1 MSARQ
6 PHELLL
12 AAQQSA
18 PAAPVEIAGVE
29 LAPIEYEG
37 VRVMTLAM
45 IDKVHQRP
53 DGTAGRNFRENRA
66 RFIEG
71 EDYQKVCADEIR
83 THKICE
89 ISNKAHEDVIL
100 MTETGYSMLVKSF
113 TDDLA
118 WDVQRQLVK
127 SYFAKP
133 VLVPTAP
140 ASRQVDEATRALK
153 MVPLAMRAA
162 KAFGFD
168 QNAAAI
174 SVNQYVRAVTGQNL
188 LESFGST
195 HLQAENQETQW
206 FTPSELSAQAKMPA
220 KDLNL
225 LLASAGF
232 QKKRGKKWELIDAG
246 RPFARIFDVGK
257 QQGTGVPIQQLKWS
271 PAVID
276 AARKASKSTE
286 PPPGSQQQLGLD
298 PA

>member
-1 MSARQ
+1 MSARDLV
-6 PHELLL
+6 PNPFDFEGHPVRVVEMGGELQFHAGDVC
-12 AAQQSA
+12 AALGFANSRQALETHVEGDDVQKLDAIDTMGRTQQANHINEPGLYALTMGATKEVAKRFKHWVTHDVLPSIRKTGSYSA
-18 PAAPVEIAGVE
+18 PTAPV
-29 LAPIEYEG
+29 
-37 VRVMTLAM
+37 
-45 IDKVHQRP
+45 
-53 DGTAGRNFRENRA
+53 
-66 RFIEG
+66 
-71 EDYQKVCADEIR
+71 
-83 THKICE
+83 
-89 ISNKAHEDVIL
+89 
-100 MTETGYSMLVKSF
+100 
-113 TDDLA
+113 
-118 WDVQRQLVK
+118 
-127 SYFAKP
+127 
-133 VLVPTAP
+133 P
-140 ASRQVDEATRALK
+140 ASRQIDEATRALK

>member
-1 MSARQ
+1 MSGPIRNFEATMCSVDIVDVINEERKAEAAGADFSTLRHDHFMVKIEKHPGIDSPKFLGQ
-6 PHELLL
+6 YKDSTGRSLKCYNLPKREAELMVMSESLKVQTRVYDRL
-12 AAQQSA
+12 AAIEAGALPA
-18 PAAPVEIAGVE
+18 PNAP
-29 LAPIEYEG
+29 P
-37 VRVMTLAM
+37 
-45 IDKVHQRP
+45 
-53 DGTAGRNFRENRA
+53 
-66 RFIEG
+66 
-71 EDYQKVCADEIR
+71 
-83 THKICE
+83 
-89 ISNKAHEDVIL
+89 
-100 MTETGYSMLVKSF
+100 
-113 TDDLA
+113 
-118 WDVQRQLVK
+118 
-127 SYFAKP
+127 
-133 VLVPTAP
+133 P

-162 KAFGFD
+162 KAFGLD

-174 SVNQYVRAVTGQNL
+174 SVNQYVRTMTGQNL

-276 AARKASKSTE
+276 AARKASKPTE

-298 PA
+298 PS